1 MQSLIHGFFVSGGL
15 IVAIGAQNAFV
26 LKQGLL
32 KQHIFA
38 VALVCFLCDAIL
50 VSLGV
55 LGLGSFISEH
65 QIASITLAFIGAGF
79 LFIYALRAWRSAYR
93 GNSGLQVSTEEQNQ
107 NTLLKTILITLS
119 ITLLNPHVYLDTVVI
134 IGGVAGTLMLSEKI
148 WFLLGAI
155 LASGIWFFGLAY
167 GSSLLTP
174 LFKKPITW
182 RILDCI
188 IGIIMLVI
196 AWGLFQYGMTLLP
209 S

>member
-1 MQSLIHGFFVSGGL
+1 MQSLIHGFLVSGGL

-32 KQHIFA
+32 KQHVFA
-38 VALVCFLCDAIL
+38 VALICFLCDVIL
-50 VSLGV
+50 FNLGV

-65 QIASITLAFIGAGF
+65 QMASITLAFVGAGF

-93 GNSGLQVSTEEQNQ
+93 GNSSLQISTENPQQ
-107 NTLLKTILITLS
+107 HLLKTILMTLS

-134 IGGVAGTLMLSEKI
+134 IGGVAGTLALSEKI
-148 WFLLGAI
+148 WFLLGAV
-155 LASGIWFFGLAY
+155 LASGCWFFGLAY
-167 GSSLLTP
+167 GSALLIP

-182 RILDCI
+182 RILDFV
-188 IGIIMLVI
+188 IGIIMLMI
-196 AWGLFQYGMTLLP
+196 AWGLYQYGMGLLA

>member
-1 MQSLIHGFFVSGGL
+1 MQSLIHGFLVSGGL

-32 KQHIFA
+32 KQHVFA
-38 VALVCFLCDAIL
+38 VALICFLCDVIL
-50 VSLGV
+50 FNLGV

-65 QIASITLAFIGAGF
+65 QMASITLAFVGAGF

-93 GNSGLQVSTEEQNQ
+93 GNSSLQISTENPQQ
-107 NTLLKTILITLS
+107 HLLRTILMTLS

-134 IGGVAGTLMLSEKI
+134 IGGVAGTLALSEKI
-148 WFLLGAI
+148 WFLLGAV
-155 LASGIWFFGLAY
+155 LASGSWFFGLAY
-167 GSSLLTP
+167 GSSLLIP

-182 RILDCI
+182 RILDFV
-188 IGIIMLVI
+188 IGIIMLMI
-196 AWGLFQYGMTLLP
+196 AWGLYQYGMGLLA

>member
-1 MQSLIHGFFVSGGL
+1 MQSLIHGFLVSGGL

-32 KQHIFA
+32 KQHVFA
-38 VALVCFLCDAIL
+38 VALICFLCDVIL
-50 VSLGV
+50 FNLGV

-65 QIASITLAFIGAGF
+65 QMASITLAFVGAGF

-93 GNSGLQVSTEEQNQ
+93 GNSSLQISTENPQQ
-107 NTLLKTILITLS
+107 HLLKTILMTLS

-134 IGGVAGTLMLSEKI
+134 IGGVAGTLVLSEKI
-148 WFLLGAI
+148 WFLLGAV
-155 LASGIWFFGLAY
+155 LASGSWFFGLAY
-167 GSSLLTP
+167 GSALLIP

-182 RILDCI
+182 RILDFV
-188 IGIIMLVI
+188 IGIIMLMI
-196 AWGLFQYGMTLLP
+196 AWGLYQYGMGLLA